1 MSAAKNNVLPMSC
14 PPRGLSRVEGAAYIG
29 VSVGKFDEMVAD
41 GRMPS
46 PRPIDRRLVWD
57 RLELDAA
64 FSDLPHVEEENPWD
78 QVA

>member
-1 MSAAKNNVLPMSC
+1 VSAKQSVLPISC
-14 PPRGLSRVEGAAYIG
+14 PPRGLSRVAAAEYVG
-29 VSVGKFDEMVAD
+29 VSTGKFDEMVAD
-41 GRMPS
+41 GRMPA

-78 QVA
+78 KVA